1 MENQFWII
9 QRVNDTAIELNNDK
23 PKKQKCFIT
32 NFTISHTDKREFHK
46 EKNDKCNSITMNL
59 STFFF
64 DVHLHFTCI
73 NPAAVQIKSIIYYI

>member
-32 NFTISHTDKREFHK
+32 SFTISHTDKREFHK
-46 EKNDKCNSITMNL
+46 EKNDTCNSITMNL
-59 STFFF
+59 STFF
-64 DVHLHFTCI
+64 CI
-73 NPAAVQIKSIIYYI
+73 FLVLNLAAVQIKSIIYYI